1 MSVISVMVPSS
12 YRNNAVLV
20 SKKKEGGH
28 GILFNQLMSIL
39 TITETIYTVISLV
52 VRIILAIYD
61 YKQNKNN
68 LDGRKPM
75 VIFIYILKKVFK

>member
-1 MSVISVMVPSS
+1 MVPSS

-20 SKKKEGGH
+20 SKKEGGH
-28 GILFNQLMSIL
+28 GILFNQLITIL

-68 LDGRKPM
+68 LNGRKPM